1 MTKISIIN
9 QSNQEIIASGV
20 LGESIINIEGNYYF
34 KPELVDFSNTVMED
48 EAYFC
53 SVKRSSCDY
62 FYLISAD
69 GTKSE
74 REMCWIYDEISN
86 GLFKQI
92 AGLVGFYSKDVA
104 RNGVNIVL
112 EEVTATVSEG
122 LQE

>member
-9 QSNQEIIASGV
+9 QANQEIIASGT
-20 LGESIINIEGNYYF
+20 LGENILNLEGNYYF

-53 SVKRSSCDY
+53 PVKRSGCDY

-86 GLFKQI
+86 SLFKQI
-92 AGLVGFYSKDVA
+92 AGLVGFYSKNVA
-104 RNGVNIVL
+104 KNGVSIVL
-112 EEVTATVSEG
+112 EEVNTAANESV
-122 LQE
+122 